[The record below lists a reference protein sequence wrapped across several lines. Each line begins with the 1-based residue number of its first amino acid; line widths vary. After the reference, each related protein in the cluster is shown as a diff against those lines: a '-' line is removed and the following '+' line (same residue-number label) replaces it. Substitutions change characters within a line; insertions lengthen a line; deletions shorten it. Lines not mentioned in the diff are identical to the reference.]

1 MLPFAIRRAEN
12 ASPNRGQP
20 LGPRKFG
27 CDIVITSA
35 LALFWAQAI
44 PVAAADVVEPPDPKE
59 MSQADIRAF
68 NAKLPRDH
76 PHYIRC
82 ERRDETGSLVK
93 KLYSCRT
100 NEQWQKADQIG
111 NDNVREMGDH
121 FQPKF
126 LNRG

>member
-1 MLPFAIRRAEN
+1 MI
-12 ASPNRGQP
+12 
-20 LGPRKFG
+20 
-27 CDIVITSA
+27 
-35 LALFWAQAI
+35 
-44 PVAAADVVEPPDPKE
+44 VAAFALLGAQVVPVTAAEAIEPPDPKA

-68 NAKLPRDH
+68 NARLPRDH
-76 PHYIRC
+76 PYYIRC
-82 ERRDETGSLVK
+82 ERREETGSLVK